1 MKVSGFLHVNY
12 LTTSEVLLLHARIVQ
27 TIGGAK
33 GVRDVG
39 LIESSLARPRAAIG
53 NEDLYPDLWSKA
65 AAMMRSFVNKRA
77 FVDGNKRTAFSAT
90 ELFLNRNG
98 YELNANHRANL
109 EFLLQVTEDGIELW
123 RMAAWLESHSHAM
136 TSY

>member
-1 MKVSGFLHVNY
+1 MNY

-33 GVRDVG
+33 GMRDIG
-39 LIESSLARPRAAIG
+39 LIEYALARPRAALAY
-53 NEDLYPDLWSKA
+53 EDLYPDLWSKA
-65 AAMMRSFVNKRA
+65 AVLMHSLINRPA

-98 YELNANHRANL
+98 YELGADHRANL
-109 EFLLQVTEDGIELW
+109 EFLLQVTESRVELW
-123 RMAAWLESHSHAM
+123 RMAAWLESHSHALM
-136 TSY
+136 GY